1 MNQLLKKDDIAN
13 LKQDGEELDIDELK
27 KVLSGLSSL

>member
-1 MNQLLKKDDIAN
+1 MNQLLKKDNIAI
-13 LKQDGEELDIDELK
+13 LKQDGEELDIDELT